1 MTDVILQIGA
11 SKLAISVGLA
21 AVAWIGARRL
31 GSPPLAH
38 GLWLL
43 PLAVL
48 LVPPFVSIPVWSAG
62 VDPVTPLAAIGPP
75 QAETTPSAGAML
87 LGWLGSHG
95 REALVWLWLLG
106 TASVLGWTLVRTLRF
121 HRSLVRASE
130 AAPPEVQRRAREI
143 ARRLG
148 LDAVPTV
155 YATRAQLSPLVW
167 WAGGRVRVLLPA
179 ELLADM
185 DGSEVRCILAHE
197 LAHVRRRDHVVRW
210 LEWLACAAFW
220 WNPVAWWARRRL
232 RASEELCC
240 DALAVATI
248 EAEPRAYAGALLRVI
263 DFMSKTPAPGPLTFA
278 STIDRCGRASRL
290 ERRFRV
296 IMTTRTPNPTPRWL
310 RVALRSGA
318 VCLLAGGL
326 IYCTDQSDL
335 TSVDPAVVSKNLDTR
350 FGDLD
355 LAPSG
360 FYPRSDQEAA
370 IAQLDGGGDGPA
382 ADRPLQL
389 RTLGDQ
395 LEAFAAEH
403 ALPVELAKALRDV
416 WEAAL
421 SDRTPADMFLAV
433 TPDDGA
439 GDPKVVELDLA
450 GLRSAMMEAGLSP
463 QAAAV
468 RAELARH
475 LSVRPLDRKGPVRLH
490 VDRAARDRVLRIRS
504 LTPNRFLSGMR
515 LECTGAEGRPV
526 VTLGGSTSVSSS
538 KGELVA
544 RTMTCEEAATSQGK
558 LRLKR

>member
-11 SKLAISVGLA
+11 SKLAISIGLA
-21 AVAWIGARRL
+21 GVAWIAARIVARRL

-62 VDPVTPLAAIGPP
+62 VDPVGPAVVTGLPEAEAA
-75 QAETTPSAGAML
+75 PSAGAIL

-106 TASVLGWTLVRTLRF
+106 TASILGWTLVRTLRF

-130 AAPPEVQRRAREI
+130 AAPPEVQRLAREI

-155 YATRAQLSPLVW
+155 HATRAQLSPLVW
-167 WAGGRVRVLLPA
+167 WVGGKVRVLLPA

-185 DGSEVRCILAHE
+185 DGSELRCILAHE

-240 DALAVATI
+240 DALAVVAAK
-248 EAEPRAYAGALLRVI
+248 AEPRTYAGALLRVI
-263 DFMSKTPAPGPLTFA
+263 DFMSTTRTPGPLTFA

-296 IMTTRTPNPTPRWL
+296 IMTNRTPTPTPRWI

-335 TSVDPAVVSKNLDTR
+335 TSVDPALVPPGSETTVPDDDSPTR
-350 FGDLD
+350 
-355 LAPSG
+355 
-360 FYPRSDQEAA
+360 
-370 IAQLDGGGDGPA
+370 DGEPIFFSADGTLLERVPA
-382 ADRPLQL
+382 ADRPLHVM

-395 LEAFAAEH
+395 LESLATEH
-403 ALPVELAKALRDV
+403 ALPVELAKAVRAAG
-416 WEAAL
+416 EAAL
-421 SDRTPADMFLAV
+421 SDRTPADLFLAV

-439 GDPKVVELDLA
+439 GDHKVVELDLA
-450 GLRSAMMEAGLSP
+450 GLRSAMLEAGLSP

-475 LSVRPLDRKGPVRLH
+475 L
-490 VDRAARDRVLRIRS
+490 RVRS
-504 LTPNRFLSGMR
+504 LTRNRFLSGMHI
-515 LECTGAEGRPV
+515 ECTGAEGSS
-526 VTLGGSTSVSSS
+526 LSSS
-538 KGELVA
+538 EGEPVA
-544 RTMTCEEAATSQGK
+544 LTMTCEEAVTSQGK

>member
-11 SKLAISVGLA
+11 SKLAISIGLA
-21 AVAWIGARRL
+21 GVAWLVARRL
-31 GSPPLAH
+31 ESPPLAH

-48 LVPPFVSIPVWSAG
+48 LVPPVVSIPVWSAE
-62 VDPVTPLAAIGPP
+62 VNPVGPLAAVGLP
-75 QAETTPSAGAML
+75 QAEPAPSASAML
-87 LGWLGSHG
+87 PGWLGSH
-95 REALVWLWLLG
+95 RKEALVWLWLAG
-106 TASVLGWTLVRTLRF
+106 TASVLVWTLVRTLRF

-130 AAPPEVQRRAREI
+130 TAPPEIRRLAREI
-143 ARRLG
+143 AQGLG
-148 LDAVPTV
+148 LGAIPTV
-155 YATRAQLSPLVW
+155 YATHAQLSPMVW
-167 WAGGRVRVLLPA
+167 WVGGTVRILLPS

-185 DGSEVRCILAHE
+185 DASERRCILAHE

-240 DALAVATI
+240 DALAVAAI
-248 EAEPRAYAGALLRVI
+248 KAEPRSYAGALLRVI
-263 DFMSKTPAPGPLTFA
+263 DFMSTARTPGPLTFA

-290 ERRFRV
+290 ERRFRM
-296 IMTTRTPNPTPRWL
+296 IMTSRTSAHTPRRL
-310 RVALRSGA
+310 RVAVRCGA

-326 IYCTDQSDL
+326 IYCTDQPGL
-335 TSVDPAVVSKNLDTR
+335 TAVDPAVVSENLDTH

-389 RTLGDQ
+389 RTLVDQ
-395 LEAFAAEH
+395 LDALTTEH
-403 ALPVELAKALRDV
+403 ALPVELARAVRAAG
-416 WEAAL
+416 EAAL
-421 SDRTPADMFLAV
+421 SDRTPADLFLAV

-439 GDPKVVELDLA
+439 GDHKVVELDLA
-450 GLRSAMMEAGLSP
+450 GLRSAMLEAGLSP

-475 LSVRPLDRKGPVRLH
+475 LRVRPLTVPGFLGRLH
-490 VDRAARDRVLRIRS
+490 I
-504 LTPNRFLSGMR
+504 
-515 LECTGAEGRPV
+515 ECTGAD
-526 VTLGGSTSVSSS
+526 GSLVSSS
-538 KGELVA
+538 NGVGVA
-544 RTMTCEEAATSQGK
+544 GAMTCVK

>member
-11 SKLAISVGLA
+11 SKLAISIGLA
-21 AVAWIGARRL
+21 GVAWIVARRL

-62 VDPVTPLAAIGPP
+62 VDPVGPAVVTGLPEAEAA
-75 QAETTPSAGAML
+75 PSAGAIL

-121 HRSLVRASE
+121 HRSLARASQT
-130 AAPPEVQRRAREI
+130 APHEVQRLAREV
-143 ARRLG
+143 AHRLG
-148 LDAVPTV
+148 LGAAPTV
-155 YATRAQLSPLVW
+155 YATRAQLSPMVW
-167 WAGGRVRVLLPA
+167 WAGGKVRILLPS

-185 DGSEVRCILAHE
+185 DAAELRCILAHE
-197 LAHVRRRDHVVRW
+197 LAHVRRRDHIVRW

-240 DALAVATI
+240 DAIAVAAI
-248 EAEPRAYAGALLRVI
+248 AAEPRTYAGALLRVI
-263 DFMSKTPAPGPLTFA
+263 DFMSRARTPGPLTFA

-296 IMTTRTPNPTPRWL
+296 IMTNRTPTPTPRWL
-310 RVALRSGA
+310 RVALRCGA

-335 TSVDPAVVSKNLDTR
+335 TSVDPALVPQPIFFSADGTVVER
-350 FGDLD
+350 V
-355 LAPSG
+355 
-360 FYPRSDQEAA
+360 
-370 IAQLDGGGDGPA
+370 PA
-382 ADRPLQL
+382 VDRPLHVL

-395 LEAFAAEH
+395 LDALATEH
-403 ALPVELAKALRDV
+403 ALPVELARAVRAAG
-416 WEAAL
+416 EAAL
-421 SDRTPADMFLAV
+421 SDRTPADLFLAV

-439 GDPKVVELDLA
+439 GGHKVVELDLA
-450 GLRSAMMEAGLSP
+450 GLRSAMLEAGLSP

-475 LSVRPLDRKGPVRLH
+475 LRVRPLTR
-490 VDRAARDRVLRIRS
+490 
-504 LTPNRFLSGMR
+504 NRFLSGMHI
-515 LECTGAEGRPV
+515 ECTGAEGSS
-526 VTLGGSTSVSSS
+526 LSSS
-538 KGELVA
+538 EGEPVA
-544 RTMTCEEAATSQGK
+544 LTMTCEEAVTSQGK

>member
-11 SKLAISVGLA
+11 SKLAISIGLA
-21 AVAWIGARRL
+21 GVAWLVARRL

-48 LVPPFVSIPVWSAG
+48 LVPPFVSIPVWSAE
-62 VDPVTPLAAIGPP
+62 VDPVGPAVVTGLPEAEAA
-75 QAETTPSAGAML
+75 PSGVAIL

-130 AAPPEVQRRAREI
+130 AAPPEVQRLAREI

-155 YATRAQLSPLVW
+155 YAARAQLSPLVW

-185 DGSEVRCILAHE
+185 DGSELRCILAHE
-197 LAHVRRRDHVVRW
+197 LAHVRRRDHIVRW

-232 RASEELCC
+232 RAFEELCC

-263 DFMSKTPAPGPLTFA
+263 DFMSTTRTPGPLTFA

-296 IMTTRTPNPTPRWL
+296 IMTNRTSAHTPRRL
-310 RVALRSGA
+310 RAAVRCGA
-318 VCLLAGGL
+318 ACLLAGGL
-326 IYCTDQSDL
+326 IYCTDQPGL
-335 TSVDPAVVSKNLDTR
+335 TAVDPPL
-350 FGDLD
+350 
-355 LAPSG
+355 PS
-360 FYPRSDQEAA
+360 ANV
-370 IAQLDGGGDGPA
+370 A
-382 ADRPLQL
+382 ADPSPRML
-389 RTLGDQ
+389 RTVGAGI
-395 LEAFAAEH
+395 EALATEH
-403 ALPVELAKALRDV
+403 ALPAELARAVRAAG
-416 WEAAL
+416 EAAL
-421 SDRTPADMFLAV
+421 SDRTPADLFLAV

-439 GDPKVVELDLA
+439 GDHKVVELDLA
-450 GLRSAMMEAGLSP
+450 GLRSAMLEAGLSP
-463 QAAAV
+463 RAAAAK
-468 RAELARH
+468 AELARH
-475 LSVRPLDRKGPVRLH
+475 LRVRPLAVNGFLGRLH
-490 VDRAARDRVLRIRS
+490 I
-504 LTPNRFLSGMR
+504 
-515 LECTGAEGRPV
+515 ECTGAD
-526 VTLGGSTSVSSS
+526 GSIVSSS
-538 KGELVA
+538 DGVGVA
-544 RTMTCEEAATSQGK
+544 GAMTCVK

>member
-62 VDPVTPLAAIGPP
+62 VDPVGFSVVTGLPEAEAA
-75 QAETTPSAGAML
+75 PSAWAIL
-87 LGWLGSHG
+87 LAWVGGHG
-95 REALVWLWLLG
+95 KEALVWLWLVG
-106 TASVLGWTLVRTLRF
+106 TASVLGWTFVRTLRF
-121 HRSLVRASE
+121 QGSLVRASE
-130 AAPPEVQRRAREI
+130 AAPPEVQRLAREI
-143 ARRLG
+143 ALRLG

-155 YATRAQLSPLVW
+155 YAARAQLSPLVW
-167 WAGGRVRVLLPA
+167 WVGGKVRVLLPA
-179 ELLADM
+179 ELLAVM
-185 DGSEVRCILAHE
+185 DGSELRCILAHE

-210 LEWLACAAFW
+210 LEWLACASFW

-296 IMTTRTPNPTPRWL
+296 IMTSQTPTPTPRWL

-335 TSVDPAVVSKNLDTR
+335 TSVDPAVVPASVDMR

-360 FYPRSDQEAA
+360 FYSHRPGRVMRTIDDRIEA
-370 IAQLDGGGDGPA
+370 L
-382 ADRPLQL
+382 
-389 RTLGDQ
+389 
-395 LEAFAAEH
+395 AAEH
-403 ALPVELAKALRDV
+403 ALPVHLAEALRDH
-416 WEAAL
+416 AL
-421 SDRTPADMFLAV
+421 SVSRHVVEDEVAEPIRAPDVFLGV
-433 TPDDGA
+433 TPGDGT
-439 GDPKVVELDLA
+439 GDYRMVIMDLA
-450 GLRSAMMEAGLSP
+450 GLRSALSEDPLSP
-463 QAAAV
+463 ETLD
-468 RAELARH
+468 AELAQH
-475 LSVRPLDRKGPVRLH
+475 LRVSRTSNASLLRGMHLECAADR
-490 VDRAARDRVLRIRS
+490 DAS
-504 LTPNRFLSGMR
+504 LSASDLLSG
-515 LECTGAEGRPV
+515 
-526 VTLGGSTSVSSS
+526 
-538 KGELVA
+538 K
-544 RTMTCEEAATSQGK
+544 MTCETVKASTRSLRLRVNK
-558 LRLKR
+558 LRLTG